1 VGPPQLQ
8 VGLEYNLTLN
18 IIYIYIDIYVYNY
31 ILYIYQSIDLSIH
44 IFIIDHLFCLIINQP
59 YLLLGDI
66 FVQDKSH
73 AGKIVDRKWYERN
86 KFLGPRRVNER
97 GSFFLGKDPRT
108 MAYDTIPGY
117 MIYSYYKYKPIVP
130 IVFRGYFKTNL

>member
-1 VGPPQLQ
+1 M
-8 VGLEYNLTLN
+8 
-18 IIYIYIDIYVYNY
+18 
-31 ILYIYQSIDLSIH
+31 
-44 IFIIDHLFCLIINQP
+44 
-59 YLLLGDI
+59 
-66 FVQDKSH
+66 
-73 AGKIVDRKWYERN
+73 DRKWYERN

-130 IVFRGYFKTNL
+130 IVFRGYFKTTL